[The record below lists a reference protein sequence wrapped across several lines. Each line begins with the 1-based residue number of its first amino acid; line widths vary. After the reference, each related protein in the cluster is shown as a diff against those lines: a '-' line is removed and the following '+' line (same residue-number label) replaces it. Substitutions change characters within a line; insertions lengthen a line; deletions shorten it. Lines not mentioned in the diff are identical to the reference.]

1 MKTSFQN
8 GSLEE
13 NVYMKQ
19 PEWFS
24 SNEGE
29 NFFCEFNK
37 SIYGLK
43 HASCQWYLKFYEV
56 ITSFGFEE
64 NIMDQYIYHKWG
76 HICFLVLYV
85 DDVLLTAND
94 IGMLYELKEILSRN
108 FDIQD
113 MR

>member
-1 MKTSFQN
+1 
-8 GSLEE
+8 
-13 NVYMKQ
+13 
-19 PEWFS
+19 
-24 SNEGE
+24 
-29 NFFCEFNK
+29 
-37 SIYGLK
+37 
-43 HASCQWYLKFYEV
+43 
-56 ITSFGFEE
+56 
-64 NIMDQYIYHKWG
+64 MDQYIYHKWG